1 MSSEGGT
8 AVIQRYFGGGDSEQR
23 TALQFAFYNV
33 LLFVLL
39 GVALCG
45 LFALYNMMYM
55 FLSPMLWAVLV
66 GTVLFPFKKKVTDIV
81 QNLLLD
87 WLRHLQDTN
96 QTLAKA
102 VITLPFT
109 GFKKVSDTI
118 YKTFASPNGAIIA
131 LAYAALKVLS
141 YERTFMYVISWIGR
155 LYGYLDSFIVFFARP
170 WVLPLIVVYF
180 CCYAAWIYVQ
190 DPKQINKKLARS
202 FSLPIWIY
210 VISYASLYFGPLRAC
225 VFGVSAAVLGL
236 LSAGVIGSQ
245 RSSEAE
251 EKPKEETS
259 SVNQDESSSLLP
271 PNVEKILESAKEKLD
286 ATEKSLLENSM
297 LSTSTVDEAIT
308 GDWLIRC
315 VFGLCAL
322 LWVVRHDGALIL
334 IAIPFVLAVLSRV
347 AEQLGIT
354 AAVNNFLDN
363 SWQKI
368 APSVMKVVE
377 ITVAGPLRQFV
388 KMLFSSDKYIVESL
402 YDKMDV
408 LSSVIVMAL
417 LAFSAILAVFFVG
430 FQLHGETVHLVRL
443 TSNVV
448 NSRPDWLAAAMDYT
462 EDQLEENNIDID
474 DYVQQAYEQGRTWLA
489 SNVRSLANAKDTKR
503 ADMLEEQVK
512 QVVDK
517 LYHLWED
524 RNNNMTVAVNQTSRG
539 DVWQQLK
546 GVTDLAALKDELTL
560 IVKENLDTLM
570 GVAQSVGSILAVNVS
585 IFSSLLV
592 SFAGIILSFGM
603 ELLNT
608 FIELIVFLTM
618 VYYLLSASRT
628 RWLPLQWASDL
639 SAVTANDETINR
651 TRHFVS
657 FRSYPFTFIF
667 FSSGVFI
674 LSAKMAVFYGLYT
687 YFVHSLFDLNIV
699 FVPSMAATL
708 FAAIPIMPPYIVAIF
723 GIVELWLVRGEGAAA
738 LVFTLASFAPVM
750 FADATFYKEV
760 KGSHPYVTGLAIIGG
775 MYWLGLQVYYA
786 RKSKK
791 ATLNFQGAII
801 GPIILC
807 LCLVLVNVYLQH
819 VKPSALYTPA
829 PTPRNIKLSST

>member
-1 MSSEGGT
+1 MAPEGGT

-23 TALQFAFYNV
+23 TALQFAFYNA

-66 GTVLFPFKKKVTDIV
+66 GTVLFPFKKKVTDTV
-81 QNLLLD
+81 QN
-87 WLRHLQDTN
+87 WLRDLQESN

-109 GFKKVSDTI
+109 GFSKVSETI

-131 LAYAALKVLS
+131 IAYAALKVLS
-141 YERTFMYVISWIGR
+141 YERTFMYIISWLGR
-155 LYGYLDSFIVFFARP
+155 LYGYLDSFILFFARP

-225 VFGVSAAVLGL
+225 VFGLSAAVLGL
-236 LSAGVIGSQ
+236 LSAGAIGSHKAIEQ
-245 RSSEAE
+245 EEHIEKDDSSE
-251 EKPKEETS
+251 
-259 SVNQDESSSLLP
+259 NLDESSSLLP
-271 PNVEKILESAKEKLD
+271 PNVGKVLESAKEKLD
-286 ATEKSLLENSM
+286 ATEKSIMENSM

-334 IAIPFVLAVLSRV
+334 LAIPFVIAVLSKV

-354 AAVNNFLDN
+354 ATINNFLD
-363 SWQKI
+363 STWQKI
-368 APSVMKVVE
+368 APAVLKVVE

-388 KMLFSSDKYIVESL
+388 KMLFSSDKYVVESL
-402 YDKMDV
+402 HDKMDV

-417 LAFSAILAVFFVG
+417 LAFSALFAIIFVG

-443 TSNVV
+443 SSNVLH
-448 NSRPDWLAAAMDYT
+448 SRPDWLAAAMDYT

-474 DYVQQAYEQGRTWLA
+474 QYMQQAYEQGRAWLA

-517 LYHLWED
+517 LYHMWEE
-524 RNNNMTVAVNQTSRG
+524 RNNNFTVAVNQESRG

-570 GVAQSVGSILAVNVS
+570 GIAQSIGSILAVNVT
-585 IFSSLLV
+585 IFSSLIA
-592 SFAGIILSFGM
+592 SFAGIILSFGLD
-603 ELLNT
+603 LLNT

-618 VYYLLSASRT
+618 VYYLLSASRN

-639 SAVTANDETINR
+639 SAVTATEDSTAIPVQHHITAAIE
-651 TRHFVS
+651 HA
-657 FRSYPFTFIF
+657 IF
-667 FSSGVFI
+667 GVFI

-708 FAAIPIMPPYIVAIF
+708 FAAIPIMPPYIVAVF

-738 LVFTLASFAPVM
+738 LVFALASFAPVM

-775 MYWLGLQVYYA
+775 MYWLGLQ
-786 RKSKK
+786 
-791 ATLNFQGAII
+791 GAII

-829 PTPRNIKLSST
+829 PTPRNIMYQS

>member
-1 MSSEGGT
+1 MAQEGGT
-8 AVIQRYFGGGDSEQR
+8 AVIQRYFGGGDNEQR
-23 TALQFAFYNV
+23 TALQFAFYNT

-81 QNLLLD
+81 QG
-87 WLRHLQDTN
+87 WLRDLQKAN

-102 VITLPFT
+102 VVTLPFT
-109 GFKKVSDTI
+109 GFSRISETI
-118 YKTFASPNGAIIA
+118 YTTFASPNGAIIA

-141 YERTFMYVISWIGR
+141 YERTFMYIISWLGR

-170 WVLPLIVVYF
+170 WVLPLIIVYF

-210 VISYASLYFGPLRAC
+210 VISYASLYFGPFRAC
-225 VFGVSAAVLGL
+225 VFGLSAAVLGL
-236 LSAGVIGSQ
+236 LSAGIIGNHRPKETEENIEKSD
-245 RSSEAE
+245 SSE
-251 EKPKEETS
+251 
-259 SVNQDESSSLLP
+259 NLDDSSSILP
-271 PNVEKILESAKEKLD
+271 PNVENLLESAKEKLD
-286 ATEKSLLENSM
+286 ATEKSLMESSI

-334 IAIPFVLAVLSRV
+334 LAIPFVIAVLSRV

-354 AAVNNFLDN
+354 AAVRNFLD
-363 SWQKI
+363 STWQKI
-368 APSVMKVVE
+368 APSVTKIVE

-402 YDKMDV
+402 HDKMDI

-417 LAFSAILAVFFVG
+417 LALSALFAILFVG

-474 DYVQQAYEQGRTWLA
+474 NYVQQAYEQGRAWLA

-517 LYHLWED
+517 LYNMWEQ
-524 RNNNMTVAVNQTSRG
+524 RNNNYTVAVNQEPRG

-546 GVTDLAALKDELTL
+546 GVTDLTALKDELTL

-570 GVAQSVGSILAVNVS
+570 GIAQSVGSVLAVNVT
-585 IFSSLLV
+585 IFSSLIA

-603 ELLNT
+603 DLLNT

-639 SAVTANDETINR
+639 SAVTATEDSTSPAAQHHITAAIE
-651 TRHFVS
+651 HA
-657 FRSYPFTFIF
+657 IF
-667 FSSGVFI
+667 GVFI

-738 LVFTLASFAPVM
+738 LVFALASFAPVM

-775 MYWLGLQVYYA
+775 MYWLGLQ
-786 RKSKK
+786 
-791 ATLNFQGAII
+791 GAII

-819 VKPSALYTPA
+819 VKPSALFTPA
-829 PTPRNIKLSST
+829 LTPRNVKLHHH

>member
-1 MSSEGGT
+1 MSSEGGS
-8 AVIQRYFGGGDSEQR
+8 AVIQRYFGGGDHEQR

-39 GVALCG
+39 GVSLCG
-45 LFALYNMMYM
+45 VFALYNMMYM

-66 GTVLFPFKKKVTDIV
+66 GTVLFPFKKKVTDTV
-81 QNLLLD
+81 QN
-87 WLRHLQDTN
+87 WLRGLQKSN

-102 VITLPFT
+102 VITLPFSA
-109 GFKKVSDTI
+109 FSNISETI
-118 YKTFASPNGAIIA
+118 YSTIASPTGAIIGV
-131 LAYAALKVLS
+131 AYISLKVLS
-141 YERTFMYVISWIGR
+141 YERTFMCIISWIGR
-155 LYGYLDSFIVFFARP
+155 LYGYLDAFIVFFARP
-170 WVLPLIVVYF
+170 WVLPLIIVYF

-210 VISYASLYFGPLRAC
+210 VISYASLYFGPFRAC
-225 VFGVSAAVLGL
+225 IFGLSAAILGA
-236 LSAGVIGSQ
+236 LSAGIIGKSQ
-245 RSSEAE
+245 NHGKPEENAE
-251 EKPKEETS
+251 ES
-259 SVNQDESSSLLP
+259 SILP
-271 PNVEKILESAKEKLD
+271 PTVEEILETAKEKLD
-286 ATEKSLLENSM
+286 ATEQELLDHSIV
-297 LSTSTVDEAIT
+297 STSTVDEAIS
-308 GDWLIRC
+308 GDWLIRA

-334 IAIPFVLAVLSRV
+334 LAIPFVLAVLARA
-347 AEQLGIT
+347 AEQLGII
-354 AAVNNFLDN
+354 AAIHNFLDAT
-363 SWQKI
+363 WQKI
-368 APSVMKVVE
+368 EPSVTKIVE

-388 KMLFSSDKYIVESL
+388 KVLFTSDKYIVESL
-402 YDKMDV
+402 HDKMDV
-408 LSSVIVMAL
+408 LSSVIVMVF
-417 LAFSAILAVFFVG
+417 LAFSALFALIFVG

-448 NSRPDWLAAAMDYT
+448 SSRPDWVAAAMNYT

-474 DYVQQAYEQGRTWLA
+474 DYVQQAYEQGRAWLA

-503 ADMLEEQVK
+503 ADMLEDQVK

-517 LYHLWED
+517 LYNIWEQ
-524 RNNNMTVAVNQTSRG
+524 RNSHDVKAVQEGSRG
-539 DVWQQLK
+539 DWWQQLK
-546 GVTDLAALKDELTL
+546 GVTDLTALKDELTL

-570 GVAQSVGSILAVNVS
+570 GVAQSIGSVLAVNVS
-585 IFSSLLV
+585 IFSSILV
-592 SFAGIILSFGM
+592 QFAGIILSFGM

-639 SAVTANDETINR
+639 SAVTTTEDPSSPTDQHHITAAIE
-651 TRHFVS
+651 HA
-657 FRSYPFTFIF
+657 IF
-667 FSSGVFI
+667 GVFV

-699 FVPSMAATL
+699 FVPSMLASL

-775 MYWLGLQVYYA
+775 MYWLGLQ
-786 RKSKK
+786 
-791 ATLNFQGAII
+791 GAII

-829 PTPRNIKLSST
+829 PSPRNVKLH

>member
-1 MSSEGGT
+1 MFQMSSEGGT

-81 QNLLLD
+81 QN

-639 SAVTANDETINR
+639 SAVTANDETMSAPAQHHI
-651 TRHFVS
+651 TAAIEHA
-657 FRSYPFTFIF
+657 IF
-667 FSSGVFI
+667 GVFI

-775 MYWLGLQVYYA
+775 MYWLGLQ
-786 RKSKK
+786 
-791 ATLNFQGAII
+791 GAII

>member
-1 MSSEGGT
+1 MSEEGGS
-8 AVIQRYFGGGDSEQR
+8 AVIQRYFGGGDNEQR
-23 TALQFAFYNV
+23 TALQFAFYNA

-45 LFALYNMMYM
+45 IFALYNMMYM

-66 GTVLFPFKKKVTDIV
+66 GTVLFPFKKKVTDTV
-81 QNLLLD
+81 QH
-87 WLRHLQDTN
+87 WLRDLQESN
-96 QTLAKA
+96 QTLAKSI
-102 VITLPFT
+102 VTLPFT
-109 GFKKVSDTI
+109 GFSKVSETI
-118 YKTFASPNGAIIA
+118 YSTFASPNGAIIA
-131 LAYAALKVLS
+131 AAYTALKILS
-141 YERTFMYVISWIGR
+141 YERTFMYIISWLGR

-210 VISYASLYFGPLRAC
+210 VISYASLYFGPFRAC
-225 VFGVSAAVLGL
+225 VFGLSAAVLGL
-236 LSAGVIGSQ
+236 LSAGVLGGH
-245 RSSEAE
+245 RPAE
-251 EKPKEETS
+251 VEEQVETESPEKL
-259 SVNQDESSSLLP
+259 DESPSILP
-271 PNVEKILESAKEKLD
+271 PNVEKVLESAKEKLD
-286 ATEKSLLENSM
+286 ATEKSIMESSII
-297 LSTSTVDEAIT
+297 STSTVDEAIT

-334 IAIPFVLAVLSRV
+334 IAIPFVIAVLSRV

-354 AAVNNFLDN
+354 AAIRKFLD
-363 SWQKI
+363 STWHKI
-368 APSVMKVVE
+368 APSVMKIVE

-402 YDKMDV
+402 HDKMDV

-417 LAFSAILAVFFVG
+417 LAFSALFAVLFVG

-474 DYVQQAYEQGRTWLA
+474 NYVQQAYEQGRTWLA

-517 LYHLWED
+517 LYNMWEE
-524 RNNNMTVAVNQTSRG
+524 RNNNHTVVSAVNQETRG
-539 DVWQQLK
+539 DMWQQLK
-546 GVTDLAALKDELTL
+546 GVTDLTAFKDELTL
-560 IVKENLDTLM
+560 IIKENLDTLM
-570 GVAQSVGSILAVNVS
+570 GIAQSIGSVLAVNVT
-585 IFSSLLV
+585 IFSSLIASL
-592 SFAGIILSFGM
+592 AGIILSFGM
-603 ELLNT
+603 DLLNT

-618 VYYLLSASRT
+618 VYYLLSASRN

-639 SAVTANDETINR
+639 SAVTATEDSTSPTAQHHITAAIE
-651 TRHFVS
+651 HA
-657 FRSYPFTFIF
+657 IF
-667 FSSGVFI
+667 GVFI

-708 FAAIPIMPPYIVAIF
+708 FAAIPIMPPYIVAVF

-738 LVFTLASFAPVM
+738 LVFALASFAPVM

-775 MYWLGLQVYYA
+775 MYWLGLQ
-786 RKSKK
+786 
-791 ATLNFQGAII
+791 GAII

-829 PTPRNIKLSST
+829 PTPRNVKLHNS

>member
-1 MSSEGGT
+1 MSSEG
-8 AVIQRYFGGGDSEQR
+8 IERYFGAGDSEQR

-39 GVALCG
+39 GVSLCG
-45 LFALYNMMYM
+45 LAALYNMMYM

-66 GTVLFPFKKKVTDIV
+66 GTVLFPFKKKVADTV
-81 QNLLLD
+81 QH
-87 WLRHLQDTN
+87 WLRNLQKSN
-96 QTLAKA
+96 QTLAKS

-109 GFKKVSDTI
+109 GFSKISEKI
-118 YKTFASPNGAIIA
+118 YTTFASPNGAIIVI
-131 LAYAALKVLS
+131 AYTALKILS
-141 YERTFMYVISWIGR
+141 YERTFMYIISWMGR

-170 WVLPLIVVYF
+170 WVLPLIIVYF

-190 DPKQINKKLARS
+190 NPKEINKKLARS

-210 VISYASLYFGPLRAC
+210 VISYASLYFGPLRAG
-225 VFGVSAAVLGL
+225 VFGVSAAVLGM
-236 LSAGVIGSQ
+236 LSAGLIGGHRPSEELLEKEN
-245 RSSEAE
+245 SSE
-251 EKPKEETS
+251 
-259 SVNQDESSSLLP
+259 NLDESILP
-271 PNVEKILESAKEKLD
+271 PNVEKVLETAKEKLD
-286 ATEKSLLENSM
+286 ATEQSLLDNSL

-334 IAIPFVLAVLSRV
+334 LAIPFVLAVISRT

-354 AAVNNFLDN
+354 AAIHNFLD
-363 SWQKI
+363 STWQKMS
-368 APSVMKVVE
+368 PSVTKIVE

-388 KMLFSSDKYIVESL
+388 KMLFSSDKYIVDTL
-402 YDKMDV
+402 HDKMDV

-417 LAFSAILAVFFVG
+417 LAFSAIFSVFFFG

-517 LYHLWED
+517 LYNMWEE
-524 RNNNMTVAVNQTSRG
+524 RNNNFTVAVNQEPRG
-539 DVWQQLK
+539 DVWTQLK
-546 GVTDLAALKDELTL
+546 GVTDLTALKDELTL

-570 GVAQSVGSILAVNVS
+570 GIAQSIGAILAVNVS

-592 SFAGIILSFGM
+592 SLAGIILSFGM
-603 ELLNT
+603 DLLNT
-608 FIELIVFLTM
+608 FIEMIVFLTM

-639 SAVTANDETINR
+639 SAVTTADGSSAGNQHHITVAIE
-651 TRHFVS
+651 HA
-657 FRSYPFTFIF
+657 IF
-667 FSSGVFI
+667 GVFV

-699 FVPSMAATL
+699 FVPSMAATV

-738 LVFTLASFAPVM
+738 LVFTVASFAPVM
-750 FADATFYKEV
+750 FADATFYREV

-775 MYWLGLQVYYA
+775 MYWLGLQ
-786 RKSKK
+786 
-791 ATLNFQGAII
+791 GAII
-801 GPIILC
+801 GPIVLC

-819 VKPSALYTPA
+819 VKPTALYTPA
-829 PTPRNIKLSST
+829 PSPRNVKLHNH

>member
-1 MSSEGGT
+1 MKNLQDCVFQMSSEGGT

-81 QNLLLD
+81 QN

-131 LAYAALKVLS
+131 LAYAALKILS

-259 SVNQDESSSLLP
+259 SENQDESSSLLP
-271 PNVEKILESAKEKLD
+271 PNVEKVLESAKEKLD
-286 ATEKSLLENSM
+286 TAEKSLLENSV

-334 IAIPFVLAVLSRV
+334 IAIPFVLAVLSKV

-417 LAFSAILAVFFVG
+417 LAFSAIFAVFFVG

-539 DVWQQLK
+539 DIWQQLK

-639 SAVTANDETINR
+639 SAVTASDETMSTPAQHHI
-651 TRHFVS
+651 TAAIEHA
-657 FRSYPFTFIF
+657 IF
-667 FSSGVFI
+667 GVFI
-674 LSAKMAVFYGLYT
+674 LSAKMSVFYGLYT

-775 MYWLGLQVYYA
+775 MYWLGLQ
-786 RKSKK
+786 
-791 ATLNFQGAII
+791 GAII

>member
-81 QNLLLD
+81 QN

-131 LAYAALKVLS
+131 LAYAALKILS

-259 SVNQDESSSLLP
+259 SENQDESSSLLP
-271 PNVEKILESAKEKLD
+271 PNVEKVLESAKEKLD
-286 ATEKSLLENSM
+286 TAEKSLLENSV

-334 IAIPFVLAVLSRV
+334 IAIPFVLAVLSKV

-417 LAFSAILAVFFVG
+417 LAFSAIFAVFFVG

-539 DVWQQLK
+539 DIWQQLK

-639 SAVTANDETINR
+639 SAVTASDETMSTPAQHHI
-651 TRHFVS
+651 TAAIEHA
-657 FRSYPFTFIF
+657 IF
-667 FSSGVFI
+667 GVFI
-674 LSAKMAVFYGLYT
+674 LSAKMSVFYGLYT

-775 MYWLGLQVYYA
+775 MYWLGLQ
-786 RKSKK
+786 
-791 ATLNFQGAII
+791 GAII